1 MMLQQVHVFSTS
13 TTADI
18 KNGIRVWN
26 EWIQRPIPCKLKQP
40 VYLKQPD
47 ESCVNSLLLSCSK
60 PFMSKQRSGANGR
73 QLMTVFSCLPA
84 LPAAS
89 QWFHKAS
96 RRWFWFEAWLSR
108 ELMTWERRFA
118 ASPHLC
124 CEPLGCSKV
133 AVQAYA
139 VNPEQTPHGAPSLS
153 LESRSGDCFQMSQA
167 PYVRSSGSSAD
178 CLPRLGYVVIY
189 VLTVLDDFSTNWVS
203 GSYRLVKKP
212 QRRPL
217 GRGEIGCTDS

>member
-1 MMLQQVHVFSTS
+1 
-13 TTADI
+13 
-18 KNGIRVWN
+18 
-26 EWIQRPIPCKLKQP
+26 
-40 VYLKQPD
+40 
-47 ESCVNSLLLSCSK
+47 
-60 PFMSKQRSGANGR
+60 MSKQRSERLKAADDR
-73 QLMTVFSCLPA
+73 VLLSCT
-84 LPAAS
+84 S
-89 QWFHKAS
+89 SSITMAS
-96 RRWFWFEAWLSR
+96 RGFKTMILIRGWLSR

-153 LESRSGDCFQMSQA
+153 LESRSGNCFQMSQA
-167 PYVRSSGSSAD
+167 PYVRSSGSSTD

-203 GSYRLVKKP
+203 GLYRLVKKP
-212 QRRPL
+212 QRRPQ
-217 GRGEIGCTDS
+217 GQGEIGCMDS